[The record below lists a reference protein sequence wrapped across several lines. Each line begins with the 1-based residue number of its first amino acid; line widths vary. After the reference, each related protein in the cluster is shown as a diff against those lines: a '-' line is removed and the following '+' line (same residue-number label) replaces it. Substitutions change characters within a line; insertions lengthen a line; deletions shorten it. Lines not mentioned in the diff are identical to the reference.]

1 MFENNGDR
9 KAHTGY
15 FLPKVEIKNY
25 NVIIDGQNFF
35 DQRVKNDMRTYDKLW
50 IIATGQGDDYTKGCL
65 LEYHYFKKHYKMI
78 AINLS
83 KQQALDVDLK
93 EIQQINFSGNLGVD
107 GMQQCF
113 SLLKKRKNKMTQC
126 NTLNVIL
133 SNSQL
138 SKSKSRIKNGTEV
151 TLNLS
156 SNEVGDSD
164 DETNFPD
171 KLLLT
176 DTQVSR
182 LYKAV
187 WNNSSVNIKLSKT
200 QLSKM
205 IKLGRFFEFC
215 CST

>member
-35 DQRVKNDMRTYDKLW
+35 DQPVKNDMRTYDKLW

-93 EIQQINFSGNLGVD
+93 EIQQINFSGNPVVD
-107 GMQQCF
+107 GIQQCF
-113 SLLKKRKNKMTQC
+113 SLLKRRKNKMTQR

-187 WNNSSVNIKLSKT
+187 RNNSSVNIKLSKI

>member
-1 MFENNGDR
+1 
-9 KAHTGY
+9 
-15 FLPKVEIKNY
+15 
-25 NVIIDGQNFF
+25 
-35 DQRVKNDMRTYDKLW
+35 
-50 IIATGQGDDYTKGCL
+50 
-65 LEYHYFKKHYKMI
+65 MI

-93 EIQQINFSGNLGVD
+93 EIQQINFSGNLVVD
-107 GMQQCF
+107 GIQQCF
-113 SLLKKRKNKMTQC
+113 SLLKRRKNKMTQC

-151 TLNLS
+151 TLNLL

-187 WNNSSVNIKLSKT
+187 RNNSSVNIKLSKI

>member
-1 MFENNGDR
+1 MFENSGNR

-35 DQRVKNDMRTYDKLW
+35 DQPVKNDMRTHAKLW

-83 KQQALDVDLK
+83 KQQALDADLK
-93 EIQQINFSGNLGVD
+93 ETQQINFSGNLVVD
-107 GMQQCF
+107 GIQQCF
-113 SLLKKRKNKMTQC
+113 SLLKRRKNKMTQC

-151 TLNLS
+151 TLNFS

-171 KLLLT
+171 KLLLN
-176 DTQVSR
+176 DT
-182 LYKAV
+182 
-187 WNNSSVNIKLSKT
+187 
-200 QLSKM
+200 
-205 IKLGRFFEFC
+205 
-215 CST
+215 

>member
-1 MFENNGDR
+1 
-9 KAHTGY
+9 
-15 FLPKVEIKNY
+15 
-25 NVIIDGQNFF
+25 
-35 DQRVKNDMRTYDKLW
+35 
-50 IIATGQGDDYTKGCL
+50 
-65 LEYHYFKKHYKMI
+65 MI

-107 GMQQCF
+107 GIQQCF

-187 WNNSSVNIKLSKT
+187 
-200 QLSKM
+200 
-205 IKLGRFFEFC
+205 
-215 CST
+215 